1 MVLNFVSVLH
11 ILSNNILFEQTF
23 RSLKIV
29 NYFIPIAK
37 KYPDARWLFE
47 HSHLVRSM
55 PPDSDNFYAPSVP
68 SEPRPSHPTRPAA
81 GAVPGPSTQRD
92 YQRILRSPAPLWNRS
107 PPRASRN
114 HRALTFPVHCPPA
127 PELSGVPAL
136 ESQVKTP
143 WTPSSL
149 SSAIRCLL
157 EARSRRGRRH
167 AAAPKILHSHP
178 RTRPRPSPEPIRR
191 DKIPNQ
197 RTRRLLSTVRSRG
210 RPSRSPGPAN
220 TWEPTLAIGEGRGDA
235 HP

>member
-1 MVLNFVSVLH
+1 
-11 ILSNNILFEQTF
+11 
-23 RSLKIV
+23 
-29 NYFIPIAK
+29 
-37 KYPDARWLFE
+37 
-47 HSHLVRSM
+47 M

-92 YQRILRSPAPLWNRS
+92 YQRLLRSPAPLRNRS

-114 HRALTFPVHCPPA
+114 HRALTLPVHCPPA

-136 ESQVKTP
+136 ESLVKTP

-178 RTRPRPSPEPIRR
+178 RTRPRPTPEPSRR
-191 DKIPNQ
+191 DKLLDQ
-197 RTRRLLSTVRSRG
+197 RKRRLLDHVRSTD
-210 RPSRSPGPAN
+210 RPSRSPGLAS
-220 TWEPTLAIGEGRGDA
+220 TLEPTMAIGEGIGGG
-235 HP
+235 PP